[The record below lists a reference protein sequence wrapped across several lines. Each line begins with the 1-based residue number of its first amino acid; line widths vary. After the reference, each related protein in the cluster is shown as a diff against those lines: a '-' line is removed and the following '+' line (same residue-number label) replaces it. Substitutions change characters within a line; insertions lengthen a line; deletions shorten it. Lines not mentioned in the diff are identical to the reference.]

1 MRGWGEGD
9 GGVGGE
15 GWGVSPPDSRC
26 LLRVKGLGG
35 LDPPLIQTDAMVRH
49 PLLSQPCGCHLDG
62 A

>member
-1 MRGWGEGD
+1 MERWGD
-9 GGVGGE
+9 E
-15 GWGVSPPDSRC
+15 GWGVSPPDSCC
-26 LLRVKGLGG
+26 LLCVKGLGG